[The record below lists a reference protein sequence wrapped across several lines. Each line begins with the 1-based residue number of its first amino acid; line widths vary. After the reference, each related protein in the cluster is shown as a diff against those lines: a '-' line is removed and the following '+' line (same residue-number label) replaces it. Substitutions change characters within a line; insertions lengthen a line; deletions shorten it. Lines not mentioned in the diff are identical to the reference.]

1 MCFLQFSLAAL
12 VGSLLSQQWQNRGA
26 GGFPSFRSCG
36 PTSCGDLSPPDMPV
50 VLPLL
55 LVGPTLPA
63 HRVKPSK
70 VTGRIRGIG
79 SLSCSFPTLWLLTLP
94 SSPSWGWLES
104 RYWRAYCYLS
114 CSLQGPWGTR
124 IKNSTRKYLWE
135 KKPNKHR
142 NTE

>member
-55 LVGPTLPA
+55 FGRSHTASPQSKAFKSHRQNQRHRFPQLLFSNFVTPDVALVPQL
-63 HRVKPSK
+63 RVA
-70 VTGRIRGIG
+70 GIQV
-79 SLSCSFPTLWLLTLP
+79 
-94 SSPSWGWLES
+94 LES
-104 RYWRAYCYLS
+104 TLLS
-114 CSLQGPWGTR
+114 VLL
-124 IKNSTRKYLWE
+124 STRALG
-135 KKPNKHR
+135 NQD
-142 NTE
+142 